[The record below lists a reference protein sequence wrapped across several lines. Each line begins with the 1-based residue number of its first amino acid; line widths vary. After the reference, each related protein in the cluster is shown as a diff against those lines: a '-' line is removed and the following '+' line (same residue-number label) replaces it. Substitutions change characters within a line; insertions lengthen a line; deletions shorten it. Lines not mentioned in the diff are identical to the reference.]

1 MRRPVNH
8 IGYRRAIG
16 AALAAV
22 LACAGAA
29 CSSTSAPATSAP
41 SAAPASPVPVDTLI
55 TQSHNEHGLIMYGNT
70 PTQIMQ
76 PLLDAFSKS
85 YPWIKPEYSQLS
97 DNQVFTKYQ
106 SEHAQSATSADL
118 LVSASIPQFLQAG
131 QNQLLANIT
140 PSGLENF
147 PAFIN
152 QGHGVYVMAPNPVTY
167 TWNAKLLT
175 GSKIPTS
182 YTELVA
188 AVQASPTQY
197 PLISYSPDNPLG
209 YADVYGLIHIL
220 GADTV
225 YRYLDVLGKHTKTFD
240 EGLDGLQYMVQGGA
254 SVGYFGSGLA
264 QSIIPQYKGLLG
276 YGFMTDATPLSPNLV
291 AQTASATNP
300 ASAQLFLDF
309 VYSNPGQQIMCAA
322 GMEASM
328 NNFKSASGC
337 TANLTDLATKVPP
350 SAIYLVPVSQDVVNQ
365 QKAVT
370 ARWNQALGR

>member
-1 MRRPVNH
+1 MKRPMKH
-8 IGYRRAIG
+8 TGYRRQVG
-16 AALAAV
+16 VALAAV
-22 LACAGAA
+22 LACALAA
-29 CSSTSAPATSAP
+29 CSS
-41 SAAPASPVPVDTLI
+41 SAAPATTTPSATLAAPVPVDTLV
-55 TQSHNEHGLIMYGNT
+55 TQSHTEHGLIIYGNT
-70 PTQIMQ
+70 PTKVMQ
-76 PLLDAFSKS
+76 PLLDGFSKA

-118 LVSASIPQFLQAG
+118 LLSASIPQFLQAG
-131 QNQLLANIT
+131 QNSLLANVT

-167 TWNAKLLT
+167 SWNAKLLT
-175 GSKIPTS
+175 GSKVPTT
-182 YTELVA
+182 YAELVA
-188 AVQASPTQY
+188 EASPAQY
-197 PLISYSPDNPLG
+197 PLVSYSAENPLG

-225 YRYLDVLGKHTKTFD
+225 YKYLDVLGKHTKTFD

-276 YGFMTDATPLSPNLV
+276 YGFMTDATPLSPNLI
-291 AQTASATNP
+291 AQTASAANP

-309 VYSNPGQQIMCAA
+309 VYSNPGQQIMGAA

-328 NNFKSASGC
+328 NNFKSATGC
-337 TANLTDLATKVPP
+337 TANLTDLATKVPA
-350 SAIYLVPVSQDVVNQ
+350 SAIYLVPVSQDVVDQ
-365 QKAVT
+365 QKAIT

>member
-8 IGYRRAIG
+8 IGYHRAIG

-22 LACAGAA
+22 LACAAAA
-29 CSSTSAPATSAP
+29 CSSTGAPTTSAP
-41 SAAPASPVPVDTLI
+41 SATAAAPVPTDTLV
-55 TQSHNEHGLIMYGNT
+55 TRSHNEHGLIMYGNT
-70 PTQIMQ
+70 PTQVMQ
-76 PLLDAFSKS
+76 PLLDGFSKA

-118 LVSASIPQFLQAG
+118 LLSASIPQFLQAS
-131 QNQLLANIT
+131 QNGLLANIT

-182 YTELVA
+182 YAELVA

-225 YRYLDVLGKHTKTFD
+225 YKYLDVLGKHTKTFD

-276 YGFMTDATPLSPNLV
+276 YGFMTDATPLSPNLI
-291 AQTASATNP
+291 AQTASAANP

-328 NNFKSASGC
+328 NNFTAASGC
-337 TANLTDLATKVPP
+337 TANLTDLATKVPA

-365 QKAVT
+365 QKAIT
-370 ARWNQALGR
+370 ARWNQTLGR